1 MLSLLKSWQGTFVID
16 NNSYDS
22 LNKLNLADI
31 VRNGEINIK
40 LLPKEKVADNA
51 NAVKLEPTSN
61 FAIVTVKKYMTKK
74 STPSFEFMKKWNNDI
89 PMTSIRMRGEKLQET
104 RGMIKMKLEDEEGNK
119 WTGWIIKSAII
130 EYEEWKLI

>member
-1 MLSLLKSWQGTFVID
+1 MI
-16 NNSYDS
+16 
-22 LNKLNLADI
+22 
-31 VRNGEINIK
+31 
-40 LLPKEKVADNA
+40 
-51 NAVKLEPTSN
+51 KLEPTSN

-89 PMTSIRMRGEKLQET
+89 PMPSIRMRGEKLQET

>member
-1 MLSLLKSWQGTFVID
+1 MISLLKSWQGTFVIN

-51 NAVKLEPTSN
+51 NMVKLETTSN
-61 FAIVTVKKYMTKK
+61 FATVTVKKYMTKK

-89 PMTSIRMRGEKLQET
+89 PMPSIRL
-104 RGMIKMKLEDEEGNK
+104 MK
-119 WTGWIIKSAII
+119 
-130 EYEEWKLI
+130 

>member
-1 MLSLLKSWQGTFVID
+1 MEFGLISLLKSWQGTFVIN

-51 NAVKLEPTSN
+51 NMVKLETTSN
-61 FAIVTVKKYMTKK
+61 FATVTVK
-74 STPSFEFMKKWNNDI
+74 NI
-89 PMTSIRMRGEKLQET
+89 
-104 RGMIKMKLEDEEGNK
+104 
-119 WTGWIIKSAII
+119 
-130 EYEEWKLI
+130 

>member
-1 MLSLLKSWQGTFVID
+1 MISLLKSWQGTFVIN

-31 VRNGEINIK
+31 ARNGEINIK
-40 LLPKEKVADNA
+40 LLPKEKVVDNA
-51 NAVKLEPTSN
+51 NVVKLEPTSN

-89 PMTSIRMRGEKLQET
+89 PMLSIRMRGEKLQET

-130 EYEEWKLI
+130 EYEECKSI

>member
-89 PMTSIRMRGEKLQET
+89 PMASIRMRGEKLQET

-130 EYEEWKLI
+130 EYEECKLI

>member
-1 MLSLLKSWQGTFVID
+1 MEFGLISLLKSWQGTFVIN

-51 NAVKLEPTSN
+51 NMVKLEPTSN
-61 FAIVTVKKYMTKK
+61 FAIVTVK
-74 STPSFEFMKKWNNDI
+74 NI
-89 PMTSIRMRGEKLQET
+89 
-104 RGMIKMKLEDEEGNK
+104 
-119 WTGWIIKSAII
+119 
-130 EYEEWKLI
+130 

>member
-1 MLSLLKSWQGTFVID
+1 MAFELLSLLKSWQGTFVID

-51 NAVKLEPTSN
+51 NMVKLETTSN

-74 STPSFEFMKKWNNDI
+74 STPSFEFMEKWNNDI
-89 PMTSIRMRGEKLQET
+89 PMPSIRMRGEKLQET
-104 RGMIKMKLEDEEGNK
+104 RGMIKMKLENEEGNK

-130 EYEEWKLI
+130 EYEE

>member
-1 MLSLLKSWQGTFVID
+1 MISLLKSWQGTFVIN

-51 NAVKLEPTSN
+51 NMVKLEPTSN

-89 PMTSIRMRGEKLQET
+89 PMPSIRMRGEKLQET
-104 RGMIKMKLEDEEGNK
+104 RGMIKMKLEDDEGNK
-119 WTGWIIKSAII
+119 WVGWIIKSAII
-130 EYEEWKLI
+130 EYEECKSI

>member
-51 NAVKLEPTSN
+51 NMVKLETTSN

-74 STPSFEFMKKWNNDI
+74 STPSFEFMEKWNNDI
-89 PMTSIRMRGEKLQET
+89 PMPSIRMWGEKLQET

-130 EYEEWKLI
+130 EYEEWKQF

>member
-130 EYEEWKLI
+130 EYEE

>member
-51 NAVKLEPTSN
+51 NMVKLETTSN
-61 FAIVTVKKYMTKK
+61 FATVTVKKYMTKK

-89 PMTSIRMRGEKLQET
+89 PMPSIRMGGEKLQET
-104 RGMIKMKLEDEEGNK
+104 RGMIKMKLEDDEGNK
-119 WTGWIIKSAII
+119 WVGWIIKSAII
-130 EYEEWKLI
+130 EYEEWKQF